1 MSRPR
6 STIRLRLTLLYAA
19 SFFVA
24 GAVLIA
30 VMYFSLEQWLDRR
43 PAATTHMI
51 ISKHLALGDRM
62 PGTERLAEA
71 IAAQA
76 AQERRDVLR
85 AMLISSLTALAVVGI
100 AAAGFGWL
108 LAGRALAPLQR
119 VTATARRVADR
130 SLHERIALE
139 GPPDEI
145 KDLADTF
152 DAMLERLDR
161 AFDSQRRFVANASHE
176 LRTPLAI
183 NRTLIEVALDRPD
196 APESLRQLGETLL
209 EVNGRHERLIDG
221 LLLLVS
227 SEQQLIERRRC
238 DLAGIARHVA
248 DLSTA
253 EATGAEVSLDC
264 DVSPAPVDG
273 DPILLERLVHNLVD
287 NAVRYNRPGGR
298 VRIECATET
307 GAVRLTVANTGRMVP
322 EFELDGLFEP
332 FRRAADTTR
341 RATDP
346 GARRGAGLGLSI
358 VRSVAHAHGG
368 TVHAAADP
376 DGGLII
382 TMSLPAP
389 GIAVARRPTQ

>member
-1 MSRPR
+1 MSKSG
-6 STIRLRLTLLYAA
+6 STIRLRLTLLYGA

-30 VMYFSLEQWLDRR
+30 LMYFSLEQWLEGR
-43 PAATTHMI
+43 PVASTHMI

-62 PGTERLAEA
+62 PAADRLAEA
-71 IAAQA
+71 IATQA
-76 AQERRDVLR
+76 EQERREVLR
-85 AMLISSLTALAVVGI
+85 AMLFSSLTALAVVGI

-161 AFDSQRRFVANASHE
+161 AFDGQRRFVANASHE

-196 APESLRQLGETLL
+196 PPASLRQLGETLL
-209 EVNGRHERLIDG
+209 EVNGRHERLIEG

-227 SEQQLIERRRC
+227 SEQLLTEHRRC
-238 DLAGIARHVA
+238 DLAELACHVVG
-248 DLSTA
+248 SSA
-253 EATGAEVSLDC
+253 EEAACAEVTVDCSL
-264 DVSPAPVDG
+264 VTAPVDG
-273 DPILLERLVHNLVD
+273 DPILLERLVANLVD
-287 NAVRYNRPGGR
+287 NAVRYNVPQGR
-298 VRIECATET
+298 VRVDCEHGE
-307 GAVRLTVANTGRMVP
+307 GFVRLVVANTGPVVP
-322 EFELDGLFEP
+322 VFDLDGLFEP
-332 FRRAADTTR
+332 FRRAAAITR
-341 RATDP
+341 RADDP
-346 GARRGAGLGLSI
+346 RTRRGAGLGLSI

-368 TVHAAADP
+368 SVHAAADP
-376 DGGLII
+376 GGGLIV
-382 TMSLPAP
+382 TVSLPAAGTP
-389 GIAVARRPTQ
+389 STGLGR

>member
-1 MSRPR
+1 MSNSR
-6 STIRLRLTLLYAA
+6 STIRLRLTLLYAG

-30 VMYFSLEQWLDRR
+30 LMYLSLEQWLEAR
-43 PAATTHMI
+43 PVAATHMI

-62 PGTERLAEA
+62 PAADQLAQA

-76 AQERRDVLR
+76 EQERREVLR
-85 AMLISSLTALAVVGI
+85 AMLVSSLTALAVVGI

-161 AFDSQRRFVANASHE
+161 AFDGQRRFVANASHE

-196 APESLRQLGETLL
+196 PPASLRQLGQTLL
-209 EVNGRHERLIDG
+209 EVNGRHERLIEG

-227 SEQQLIERRRC
+227 SEQLLTEHRRC
-238 DLAGIARHVA
+238 DLADLARHVA
-248 DLSTA
+248 GSSA
-253 EATGAEVSLDC
+253 GAAAAVGVTLDC
-264 DVSPAPVDG
+264 SVDPAPVDG

-287 NAVRYNRPGGR
+287 NAVRYNVPDGR
-298 VRIECATET
+298 VRIRCESAD
-307 GAVRLTVANTGRMVP
+307 GFARLIVVNTGPVVP
-322 EFELDGLFEP
+322 VFELDGLFEP
-332 FRRAADTTR
+332 FRRASAITR
-341 RATDP
+341 RADDP
-346 GARRGAGLGLSI
+346 AARRGAGLGLSI

-368 TVHAAADP
+368 SVHAAADP
-376 DGGLII
+376 AGGLII
-382 TMSLPAP
+382 TVSLPA
-389 GIAVARRPTQ
+389 GGTSKTGLSR